1 MECLAGI
8 DDRCCL
14 SYLVFNVLTA
24 LVSNYNVCL
33 NLFFFFLSFP
43 IGFSVML
50 VVKLTESCLKKKNTD
65 NVSTFLCNKQRSKG
79 NTLLQHVWYNV
90 SLSICTV
97 EVMYSSHSIL

>member
-1 MECLAGI
+1 MECLTGI
-8 DDRCCL
+8 VDRCCL

-50 VVKLTESCLKKKNTD
+50 VVKLTESCLKKTTQTMCLLFSAISKEAKEIHC
-65 NVSTFLCNKQRSKG
+65 CNMCG
-79 NTLLQHVWYNV
+79 TMFHYPYALLK
-90 SLSICTV
+90 
-97 EVMYSSHSIL
+97 